1 MYPRTLII
9 AEAGVNHNGDMNIA
23 MELID
28 IASKAGADMV
38 KFQTFTADGIV
49 TKFAEKANYQKVVS
63 DSDNQYEMLKKLELT
78 EKNHVELMSYCAE
91 MNIGFLS
98 TPFDLE
104 SVHLLSQLGLDTFK
118 VSSGD
123 ITNLP
128 LLKLIGG
135 LQKRII
141 LSSGLSSLDEVG
153 DALKILI
160 SAGAD
165 LNKITVLHCTS
176 EYPAPMKDVNLK
188 AMQSLKKAFNINVG
202 YSDHTLGIEVPV
214 AAVAMGATVIEK
226 HFTTDKTLPGP
237 DHKASLDQYELQQMV
252 KSVRNIEKALGNG
265 IKKPSKSESKN
276 LLAVRK
282 SIVAKKNIR
291 AGETFSEDN
300 ITVKRPGSGLSP
312 MKWEQ
317 VLGSKAAHDF
327 KLDELIEI

>member
-1 MYPRTLII
+1 MERVYII
-9 AEAGVNHNGDMNIA
+9 AEAGVNHNGDINIA
-23 MELID
+23 YKLID
-28 IASKAGADMV
+28 IAKEAGADAV
-38 KFQTFTADGIV
+38 KFQTAVPKLVV
-49 TKFAEKANYQKVVS
+49 TGYATKAEYQKENDINAEES
-63 DSDNQYEMLKKLELT
+63 QIDMAERIHLPLNAYELLQEYCVKKEI
-78 EKNHVELMSYCAE
+78 E
-91 MNIGFLS
+91 FLS

-226 HFTTDKTLPGP
+226 HSTTDKTLPGP
-237 DHKASLDQYELQQMV
+237 DHKASLDQYELN
-252 KSVRNIEKALGNG
+252 RW
-265 IKKPSKSESKN
+265 
-276 LLAVRK
+276 
-282 SIVAKKNIR
+282 
-291 AGETFSEDN
+291 
-300 ITVKRPGSGLSP
+300 LSR
-312 MKWEQ
+312 
-317 VLGSKAAHDF
+317 
-327 KLDELIEI
+327 

>member
-38 KFQTFTADGIV
+38 KFQTFTAGGIV

-118 VSSGD
+118 ISSGD

-141 LSSGLSSLDEVG
+141 LSSGLSSLNEVG

-291 AGETFSEDN
+291 VGEIFSEDN